1 MVEGQY
7 TSEGAHMPSIELQ
20 AEQEI
25 DNGIVLQTS
34 RSGYIMYPY
43 LLSVYGLGA
52 GEWTHLPIYDPIED
66 RKLIDNSYHLR
77 HVPHGSR

>member
-1 MVEGQY
+1 
-7 TSEGAHMPSIELQ
+7 MPSIELQ
-20 AEQEI
+20 TEQET

-52 GEWTHLPIYDPIED
+52 GEWTHLPT
-66 RKLIDNSYHLR
+66 
-77 HVPHGSR
+77 